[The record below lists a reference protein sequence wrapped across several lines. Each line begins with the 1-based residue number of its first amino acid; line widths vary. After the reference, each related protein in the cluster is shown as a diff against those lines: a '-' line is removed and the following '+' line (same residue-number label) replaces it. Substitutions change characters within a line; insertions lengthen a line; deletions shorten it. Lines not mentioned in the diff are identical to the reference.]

1 MISLETSLHHM
12 AWSNQKV
19 FTYFSAAPEEV
30 FGLRTAEDE
39 WPVGELLTHLASSA
53 EWYRYCL
60 TGVLWTDLKPITN
73 GAVAAEYLGIM
84 AELDQLLVDQANLSD
99 EDLVIE
105 ADGETIHATRSLI
118 LSQAIVHAA
127 EHKGQ
132 IATILKQHG
141 HHLDLDYL
149 DVWVFMSDQ
158 KAASD

>member
-60 TGVLWTDLKPITN
+60 TGVLWTDLKPITT
-73 GAVAAEYLGIM
+73 GAIAAEYLPII
-84 AELDQLLVDQANLSD
+84 AALDRVLLDQMALPD

-118 LSQAIVHAA
+118 LSQAVMHAA

-141 HHLDLDYL
+141 EHLDLDEL
-149 DVWVFMSDQ
+149 DVWAFVRDNTVH
-158 KAASD
+158 

>member
-1 MISLETSLHHM
+1 MISLETSLRHM

-19 FTYFSAAPEEV
+19 FTYFSTAGDEV
-30 FGLRTAEDE
+30 FGLRTAEGE

-60 TGVLWTDLKPITN
+60 TGVLWTDLKPITS
-73 GAVAAEYLGIM
+73 GAVAREYLAIM
-84 AELDQLLVDQANLSD
+84 AALDQLLLDQATLPD

-118 LSQAIVHAA
+118 LSQAVMHAA

-141 HHLDLDYL
+141 EHLDLDEL
-149 DVWVFMSDQ
+149 DVWAFVRDNTVH
-158 KAASD
+158 

>member
-1 MISLETSLHHM
+1 MISLEVSLRHL

-19 FTYFSAAPEEV
+19 FTYFSTAPDEV
-30 FGLRTAEDE
+30 FGLRAAEGE
-39 WPVGELLTHLASSA
+39 WPIGQLLTHLAGST

-60 TGVLWTDLKPITN
+60 NGTLWSDLKPVTSA
-73 GAVAAEYLGIM
+73 AVAAEYLPIV
-84 AELDQLLVDQANLSD
+84 ADLDQVLLDNVTLADD
-99 EDLVIE
+99 DLVID

-118 LSQAIVHAA
+118 LAQAIVHAA

-149 DVWVFMSDQ
+149 DVWVFLAETS
-158 KAASD
+158 STN

>member
-1 MISLETSLHHM
+1 MISLEVSLRHL

-19 FTYFSAAPEEV
+19 FTYFSEMREEV
-30 FGLRTAEDE
+30 FGLRAAEEE
-39 WPVGELLTHLASSA
+39 WPVGRLLTHLVGSA

-60 TGVLWTDLKPITN
+60 NGELWTDLKPIVSA
-73 GAVAAEYLGIM
+73 AVAAEYLPIVAG
-84 AELDQLLVDQANLSD
+84 LDQVLLDNLSLAD
-99 EDLVIE
+99 EDLIID

-141 HHLDLDYL
+141 HHLDLDEL
-149 DVWVFMSDQ
+149 DVWAFIAETKSA
-158 KAASD
+158 K